1 MEPISQGR
9 RLNVLLL
16 ANDSL
21 LLQTR
26 AAVIRSTGARV
37 TACRG
42 EKFAAGAAGPEFAV
56 AVLCH
61 SIPRPERA
69 RYMKRIAS
77 LWPEIKLV
85 QLDIFGPK
93 EASLVENP
101 VVISSE
107 PEALVTCL
115 KRVWETAQLPRKA
128 AVD

>member
-1 MEPISQGR
+1 M
-9 RLNVLLL
+9 
-16 ANDSL
+16 
-21 LLQTR
+21 
-26 AAVIRSTGARV
+26 
-37 TACRG
+37 
-42 EKFAAGAAGPEFAV
+42 